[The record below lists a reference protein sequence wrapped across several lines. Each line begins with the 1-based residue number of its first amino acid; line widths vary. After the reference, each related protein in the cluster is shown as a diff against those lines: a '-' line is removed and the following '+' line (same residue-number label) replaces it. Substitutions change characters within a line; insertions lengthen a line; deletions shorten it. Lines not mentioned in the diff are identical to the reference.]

1 MTFEALAAAD
11 LAYALRT
18 TGVKVTLGALE
29 TYGLVRHGGV
39 EVLED
44 PQGRELSSRSV
55 TVLIATDSLPGLE
68 AGATIVAGGTT
79 YLVREHA
86 EESAG
91 GLTRIYCVKER

>member
-1 MTFEALAAAD
+1 MSVEALAAAD

-18 TGVKVTLGALE
+18 EGVKVTLGALE
-29 TYGLVRHGGV
+29 TYGLVRHGAAEG
-39 EVLED
+39 LED

-68 AGATIVAGGTT
+68 AGAAITVDGTA

-86 EESAG
+86 EESDG
-91 GLTRIYCVKER
+91 RLTRIHCVKER